1 MSESGINFAWN
12 REYFI
17 RARLCVCDQTRGD
30 SCRLCDGT
38 AADEAE
44 LRGYQPRPRERSA
57 AA

>member
-1 MSESGINFAWN
+1 MNGSGINPAWE

-17 RARLCVCDQTRGD
+17 RARQCPCDPTRGE
-30 SCRLCDGT
+30 SCPLDDGT

-44 LRGYQPRPRERSA
+44 LRGYKPRPRERSA